1 MLPLSHPAREKR
13 RSFRSGGF
21 PAAASLL
28 APLLASSL
36 AFAAEP
42 KKVTYEDDVLPIFR
56 DNCLKCHNPD
66 KLKGDLDL
74 SSFSSAIKGGGSG
87 TTLNAGDPDSSQ
99 LFKSVTHT
107 EDPAMPPKSKLS
119 DKEISTIRQWITG
132 GLLQGAGSKALA
144 ANKPTVDLTLKGAAI
159 GKPEGP
165 PPMPGPLSIEPFV
178 RATHGTPLSAIASS
192 PWAPVVALAGARQV
206 VLYHTG
212 DLEFLGVLPFSE
224 GTLCDLKFSR
234 NGKLL
239 LASGGRG
246 GHSGLVAVWD
256 LAKAERVIT
265 VGDQYDS
272 VLAADISSDQQW
284 IALGG
289 PDRVLKIYNTKD
301 GSLEH
306 RIKKHT
312 EWVTAVEF
320 SPDSKYLATGDRN
333 GGLVL
338 WESATGL
345 ELFNLPGHKGAITA
359 LTWRRDSEMVVSAS
373 EDGTLKLWKATDG
386 AALKNIPAHPGGV
399 LSASFAPDGRV
410 VSCGRDNKV
419 QIWDLAGKNLATP
432 AFKGDLPNRVTFN
445 DDGTKVV
452 GSDWTGKVFVWNAK
466 TGQSLGELEANP
478 PTLTER
484 VRREVQRIAALA
496 TQSAAAQT
504 KQLKLETDAALANE
518 RLARVT
524 QDLASS
530 QALVAASTIAVRPA
544 IVAPPD
550 VADSPPPPAPHPGEE
565 AQRLKTAVEELKKQL
580 ATRTKQ
586 AAALTK
592 DLAIAKSA
600 CDEATAKLRAAE
612 SSLVKWQAAQQNAKS
627 STAAGKG
634 SKLSRGTE

>member
-1 MLPLSHPAREKR
+1 MLPLPHSALGKR
-13 RSFRSGGF
+13 RCVRNGGF

-165 PPMPGPLSIEPFV
+165 PPMPGALSVEPFV

-466 TGQSLGELEANP
+466 SGQSLGELEANP
-478 PTLTER
+478 PTLAER
-484 VRREVQRIAALA
+484 VLRGAQRIAALA
-496 TQSAAAQT
+496 AQSAATQT
-504 KQLKLETDAALANE
+504 KRLKLETDKALANE
-518 RLARVT
+518 SLARVR

-530 QALVAASTIAVRPA
+530 QALVAASTVAVRPA
-544 IVAPPD
+544 TVAPPD
-550 VADSPPPPAPHPGEE
+550 VADSPPPPSPNPGEE
-565 AQRLKTAVEELKKQL
+565 AQRLKAAVEELKKQL

-592 DLAIAKSA
+592 DFAIAKSA

-612 SSLVKWQAAQQNAKS
+612 ASLVKWQAAQQNAKS
-627 STAAGKG
+627 STATGKG

>member
-1 MLPLSHPAREKR
+1 MLPLSHSALGKR
-13 RSFRSGGF
+13 RCVRNGGF

-28 APLLASSL
+28 ASLLASSL
-36 AFAAEP
+36 VFAAEP

-87 TTLNAGDPDSSQ
+87 TTLNAGDPESSQ

-165 PPMPGPLSIEPFV
+165 PPMPGPLSVEPFV

-206 VLYHTG
+206 VLYHSG

-256 LAKAERVIT
+256 LAKGERVIT

-419 QIWDLAGKNLATP
+419 QIWDLTGKNLLSP

-466 TGQSLGELEANP
+466 SGQSLGELEANP
-478 PTLTER
+478 PTLAER
-484 VRREVQRIAALA
+484 VLRDVQRIAALA

-504 KQLKLETDAALANE
+504 KLRKLETDKALANE
-518 RLARVT
+518 SLARVR

-530 QALVAASTIAVRPA
+530 QALVAASAVAVRP
-544 IVAPPD
+544 VTELPPD
-550 VADSPPPPAPHPGEE
+550 GAASPPPPAPHPGEE

-592 DLAIAKSA
+592 DFAIAKSA

-612 SSLVKWQAAQQNAKS
+612 ASLVKWQAAQQNAKS
-627 STAAGKG
+627 STATGKEP
-634 SKLSRGTE
+634 KLSRRTE

>member
-1 MLPLSHPAREKR
+1 MLPLSHPVREKR
-13 RSFRSGGF
+13 RSFRNGGF
-21 PAAASLL
+21 PAAAL
-28 APLLASSL
+28 LLASSL

-206 VLYHTG
+206 VLYHSG

-504 KQLKLETDAALANE
+504 KQLKLETDTALANE
-518 RLARVT
+518 SLARVT

>member
-1 MLPLSHPAREKR
+1 MLPLSHSALGKR
-13 RSFRSGGF
+13 RCVRNGGF

-28 APLLASSL
+28 ASLLASSL
-36 AFAAEP
+36 VFAAEP

-165 PPMPGPLSIEPFV
+165 PPMPGALSVEPFV

-206 VLYHTG
+206 VLYHSG

-256 LAKAERVIT
+256 LAKGERVIT

-399 LSASFAPDGRV
+399 LSAAFAPDGRV

-419 QIWDLAGKNLATP
+419 QIWDLAGKNLLSP

-466 TGQSLGELEANP
+466 SGQSLGELEANP
-478 PTLTER
+478 PTLNER

-496 TQSAAAQT
+496 TQSAAALT
-504 KQLKLETDAALANE
+504 KQLKLETDTALANE
-518 RLARVT
+518 SLARVT
-524 QDLASS
+524 QDLAAT
-530 QALVAASTIAVRPA
+530 QALVAASTVAVRPA
-544 IVAPPD
+544 TEAPPD
-550 VADSPPPPAPHPGEE
+550 VADSPPPPSPNPGEE
-565 AQRLKTAVEELKKQL
+565 AQRLKAAVEELKKQL
-580 ATRTKQ
+580 AIRAKQ
-586 AAALTK
+586 AAALAK
-592 DLAIAKSA
+592 DSASAKSA

-612 SSLVKWQAAQQNAKS
+612 ASLVKWQAAQQNAKS

>member
-21 PAAASLL
+21 PAAAALL

-36 AFAAEP
+36 AFAAGP

-165 PPMPGPLSIEPFV
+165 PPMPGALSVEPFV

-256 LAKAERVIT
+256 LAKGERVIT

-466 TGQSLGELEANP
+466 SGQSLGELEANP
-478 PTLTER
+478 PTLAER
-484 VRREVQRIAALA
+484 VLRDVQRIAALT

-504 KQLKLETDAALANE
+504 KLRKLETDKALANE
-518 RLARVT
+518 SLARVR

-530 QALVAASTIAVRPA
+530 QALVAASAVAVRP
-544 IVAPPD
+544 VTELPPD
-550 VADSPPPPAPHPGEE
+550 GAASPPPPAPHPGEE

-592 DLAIAKSA
+592 DFAIAKSA

-612 SSLVKWQAAQQNAKS
+612 ASLVKWQAAQQNAKS
-627 STAAGKG
+627 STATGKEP
-634 SKLSRGTE
+634 KLSRRTE

>member
-1 MLPLSHPAREKR
+1 MLPLSHPVRKKR
-13 RSFRSGGF
+13 RSFRNGGF

-28 APLLASSL
+28 ASLLASSL

-119 DKEISTIRQWITG
+119 DKEIGTIRQWITG

-256 LAKAERVIT
+256 LAKGERVIT

-320 SPDSKYLATGDRN
+320 SPDSKYLASGDRN

-466 TGQSLGELEANP
+466 SGQSLGELEANP
-478 PTLTER
+478 PTLNER
-484 VRREVQRIAALA
+484 VRRDAQRIAALA
-496 TQSAAAQT
+496 AQSAAAQT
-504 KQLKLETDAALANE
+504 KQLKLETDTALANE

-530 QALVAASTIAVRPA
+530 QALVAASTVAVRPA

-634 SKLSRGTE
+634 PKLSRGTE

>member
-1 MLPLSHPAREKR
+1 MLPLSHPVRENR
-13 RSFRSGGF
+13 RSFRNGGF
-21 PAAASLL
+21 PAAALL
-28 APLLASSL
+28 FAPLLASSL

-132 GLLQGAGSKALA
+132 GLLQGVGSKALA
-144 ANKPTVDLTLKGAAI
+144 ANKPAVDLTLKGAAI

-256 LAKAERVIT
+256 LAKGERVIT

-320 SPDSKYLATGDRN
+320 SPDSKYLASGDRN

-466 TGQSLGELEANP
+466 SGQSLGELEANP
-478 PTLTER
+478 PTLNER
-484 VRREVQRIAALA
+484 VRRDVQRIAALA
-496 TQSAAAQT
+496 AQSAAAQT

-530 QALVAASTIAVRPA
+530 QALVAASTVAVRPA

-627 STAAGKG
+627 STATGKEP
-634 SKLSRGTE
+634 KLSRRTE

>member
-1 MLPLSHPAREKR
+1 MLPLSHPVREKR
-13 RSFRSGGF
+13 RSFRNGGF
-21 PAAASLL
+21 PAAAL
-28 APLLASSL
+28 LLASSL

-466 TGQSLGELEANP
+466 SGQSLGELEANP
-478 PTLTER
+478 PTLNER
-484 VRREVQRIAALA
+484 VRRDVQRIAALA
-496 TQSAAAQT
+496 AQSAAAQT

>member
-1 MLPLSHPAREKR
+1 MLPLSHPVRENR
-13 RSFRSGGF
+13 RSFRNGGF
-21 PAAASLL
+21 PAAALL
-28 APLLASSL
+28 FAPLLASSL

-132 GLLQGAGSKALA
+132 GLLQGVGSKALA

-256 LAKAERVIT
+256 LAKGERVIT

-320 SPDSKYLATGDRN
+320 SPDSKYLASGDRN

-466 TGQSLGELEANP
+466 SGQSLGELEANP
-478 PTLTER
+478 PTLNER
-484 VRREVQRIAALA
+484 VRRDVQRIAALA
-496 TQSAAAQT
+496 AQSAAAQT

-530 QALVAASTIAVRPA
+530 QALVAASTVAVRPA

-634 SKLSRGTE
+634 PKLSRGTE

>member
-36 AFAAEP
+36 AFAAGP

-165 PPMPGPLSIEPFV
+165 PPMPGALSVEPFV

-206 VLYHTG
+206 VLYHSG

-256 LAKAERVIT
+256 LAKGERVIT

-419 QIWDLAGKNLATP
+419 QIWDLTGKNLLSP

-452 GSDWTGKVFVWNAK
+452 GSDWSGKVFVWNAK
-466 TGQSLGELEANP
+466 SGQSLGELEANP
-478 PTLTER
+478 PTLAER
-484 VRREVQRIAALA
+484 VLRDVQRIAALA

-504 KQLKLETDAALANE
+504 KLRKVETDKALANE
-518 RLARVT
+518 SLARVR

-530 QALVAASTIAVRPA
+530 QALVAASAVAVRP
-544 IVAPPD
+544 VTELPPD
-550 VADSPPPPAPHPGEE
+550 GAASPPPPAPHPGEE
-565 AQRLKTAVEELKKQL
+565 AQRLKTAVEELKRQL

-592 DLAIAKSA
+592 DFAIAKSA

-612 SSLVKWQAAQQNAKS
+612 ASLVKWQAAQQNAKS
-627 STAAGKG
+627 STATGKEP
-634 SKLSRGTE
+634 KLSRRTE

>member
-1 MLPLSHPAREKR
+1 MLPLSHPVRENR
-13 RSFRSGGF
+13 RSFRNGGF

-28 APLLASSL
+28 ASLLASSL

-42 KKVTYEDDVLPIFR
+42 KRVTYEDDVLPIFR

-132 GLLQGAGSKALA
+132 GLLQGVGSKALA
-144 ANKPTVDLTLKGAAI
+144 ANKPAVDLTLKGAAI

-256 LAKAERVIT
+256 LAKGERVIT

-320 SPDSKYLATGDRN
+320 SPDSKYLASGDRN

-466 TGQSLGELEANP
+466 SGQSLGELEANP
-478 PTLTER
+478 PTLNER
-484 VRREVQRIAALA
+484 VRRDVQRIAALA
-496 TQSAAAQT
+496 AQSAAAQT
-504 KQLKLETDAALANE
+504 KQLKLETDTALANE

-530 QALVAASTIAVRPA
+530 QALVAASTVAVRPA

-634 SKLSRGTE
+634 PKLSRGTE

>member
-1 MLPLSHPAREKR
+1 MLPLSHPVRENR
-13 RSFRSGGF
+13 RSFRNGGF

-28 APLLASSL
+28 ASLLASSL

-132 GLLQGAGSKALA
+132 GLLQGVGSKALA
-144 ANKPTVDLTLKGAAI
+144 ANKPAVDLTLKGAAI

-256 LAKAERVIT
+256 LAKGERVIT

-320 SPDSKYLATGDRN
+320 SPDSKYLASGDRN

-466 TGQSLGELEANP
+466 SGQSLGELEANP
-478 PTLTER
+478 PTLNER
-484 VRREVQRIAALA
+484 VRRDVQRIAALA
-496 TQSAAAQT
+496 AQSAAAQT

-530 QALVAASTIAVRPA
+530 QALVAASTVAVRPA

-634 SKLSRGTE
+634 PKLSRGTE

>member
-1 MLPLSHPAREKR
+1 MLPLSHSALGKR
-13 RSFRSGGF
+13 RCVRNGGF

-28 APLLASSL
+28 ASLLASSL
-36 AFAAEP
+36 VFAAEP

-144 ANKPTVDLTLKGAAI
+144 ANKPAVDLTLKGAAI

-165 PPMPGPLSIEPFV
+165 PPMPGALSVEPFV

-206 VLYHTG
+206 VLYHSG

-256 LAKAERVIT
+256 LAKGERVIT

-466 TGQSLGELEANP
+466 SGQSLGELEANP
-478 PTLTER
+478 PTLNER

-496 TQSAAAQT
+496 TQSAAALT
-504 KQLKLETDAALANE
+504 KQLKLETDTALANE
-518 RLARVT
+518 SLARVT
-524 QDLASS
+524 QDLAAT
-530 QALVAASTIAVRPA
+530 QALVAASTVAVRPA
-544 IVAPPD
+544 TEAPPD
-550 VADSPPPPAPHPGEE
+550 VADSPPPPSPNPGEE
-565 AQRLKTAVEELKKQL
+565 AQRLKAAVEELKKQL
-580 ATRTKQ
+580 AIRAKQ
-586 AAALTK
+586 AAALAK
-592 DLAIAKSA
+592 DSATAKSA

-612 SSLVKWQAAQQNAKS
+612 ASLVKWQAAQQNAKS

>member
-1 MLPLSHPAREKR
+1 MLPLSHPVRENR
-13 RSFRSGGF
+13 RSFRNGGF

-28 APLLASSL
+28 ASLLASSL

-42 KKVTYEDDVLPIFR
+42 KRVTYEDDVLPIFR

-132 GLLQGAGSKALA
+132 GLLQGVGSKALA
-144 ANKPTVDLTLKGAAI
+144 ANKPAVDLTLKGAAI

-256 LAKAERVIT
+256 LAKGERVIT

-320 SPDSKYLATGDRN
+320 SPDSKYLASGDRN

-466 TGQSLGELEANP
+466 SGQSLGELEANP
-478 PTLTER
+478 PTLNER
-484 VRREVQRIAALA
+484 VRRDVQRIAALA
-496 TQSAAAQT
+496 AQSAAAQT

-530 QALVAASTIAVRPA
+530 QALVAASTVAVRPA

-634 SKLSRGTE
+634 PKLSRGTE

>member
-36 AFAAEP
+36 AFAAGP

-165 PPMPGPLSIEPFV
+165 PPMPGALSVEPFV

-206 VLYHTG
+206 VLYHSG

-256 LAKAERVIT
+256 LAKGERVIT

-419 QIWDLAGKNLATP
+419 QIWDLTGKNLLSP

-452 GSDWTGKVFVWNAK
+452 GSDWSGKVFVWNAK
-466 TGQSLGELEANP
+466 SGQSLGELEANP
-478 PTLTER
+478 PTLAER
-484 VRREVQRIAALA
+484 VLRDVQRIAALA

-504 KQLKLETDAALANE
+504 KLRKLETDKALANE
-518 RLARVT
+518 SLARVR

-530 QALVAASTIAVRPA
+530 QALVAASAVAVRP
-544 IVAPPD
+544 VTELPPD
-550 VADSPPPPAPHPGEE
+550 GAASPPPPAPHPGEE

-592 DLAIAKSA
+592 DFAIAKSA

-612 SSLVKWQAAQQNAKS
+612 ASLVKWQAAQQNAKS
-627 STAAGKG
+627 STATGKEP
-634 SKLSRGTE
+634 KLSRRTE

>member
-1 MLPLSHPAREKR
+1 MLPLSHPVREKR
-13 RSFRSGGF
+13 RSFRNGGF
-21 PAAASLL
+21 PAAAL
-28 APLLASSL
+28 LLASSL

-466 TGQSLGELEANP
+466 SGQSLGELEANP
-478 PTLTER
+478 PTLNER
-484 VRREVQRIAALA
+484 VRRDVQRIAALA
-496 TQSAAAQT
+496 AQSAAAQT
-504 KQLKLETDAALANE
+504 KQLKLETDTALANE

-530 QALVAASTIAVRPA
+530 QALVAASTVAVRPA

-565 AQRLKTAVEELKKQL
+565 AQRLKAAVEELKKQL

-634 SKLSRGTE
+634 PKLSRGTE